1 MSHWQP
7 QEQAL
12 SDLLLLLRDA
22 ARPESRDQLLV
33 QQKLASF
40 NEVPDYNSYLVYILT
55 KMPEL
60 ESYPRAIA
68 GHLLK
73 NNIKS
78 YFNSVPLV
86 VLDHV
91 KACCVDALNQPDKD
105 GDVRRTIA
113 SSIAAIVTRGQA
125 HNWPHILQVL
135 VEKLDSPDSIT
146 VDMAFDAL
154 AMICEDAARDLDAMD
169 ELNLMIPKFIQF
181 FYNPEP
187 KLRAIAITATSQFI
201 MLRSASLLKHMDL
214 YLNALFSRA
223 TDESSRVR
231 QEICRSLVMVLE
243 ASPEA
248 LAPYLDAVI
257 NYMIYCTHDENEQV
271 ALEACDFW
279 IQFSNLD
286 EMHERLLPY
295 LPRIV
300 PELLKRMVYSDTD
313 LLMLGG
319 DEDDAHIPDNEMDI
333 RPRHSRRH
341 NRPASAPRDG
351 DHESNDNH
359 DAVDNSDNDDND
371 DNNTADDDDDDEDY
385 DDDEFYSE
393 WTLRKCS
400 AAALDVLSTTYKCH
414 VVVVLLPLLNHN
426 LFSEDWRERESGVLA
441 LGAAAEGGMD
451 DIAPHLP
458 QMMPY
463 LIQSLN
469 DTKPL
474 IRSITCWALG
484 RFSRWCVEQ
493 ASTQEGRA
501 GFFEPVLFNLLQ
513 RILDRNKR
521 VQEAAC
527 SAFATLEEEA
537 TIELVPYLEHIL
549 INLTT
554 AFNTYQHKNLLI
566 LYDALGTLAE
576 SVGSALNQ
584 PRCLNLMM
592 PPLIT
597 KWNKLSD
604 QDTDLFPLLECLSSV
619 TAALGTVFAPYAE
632 PVFTRC
638 VKLVATTL
646 HQTYMADQNPDEYD
660 QPDVEFMVVALD
672 LLSGLV
678 QGLGQL
684 VDPLVANSD
693 PPLLSLLA
701 VCIHDPVTEV
711 LQATYALIGDLAMA
725 CFERLRGY
733 LPPIIREL
741 IEQITPDPA
750 LVSVSN
756 NAVWAVG
763 EIAIRWGTDMQPF
776 IEPLLQRLFP
786 LLVSPETQDS
796 LQENATIT
804 IGRLGYGCP
813 DLVARHLPQFI
824 QPWLQRSTLLREN
837 DEKDTAFQGLCI
849 IIKTNPRGI
858 SDQFNNLLELIAQ
871 YQRPSPPLLRSLGEI
886 LMGYKNM
893 LTEEQWRHAWS
904 GLSPETQQI
913 LARKYHV

>member
-1 MSHWQP
+1 MP
-7 QEQAL
+7 Q
-12 SDLLLLLRDA
+12 
-22 ARPESRDQLLV
+22 V
-33 QQKLASF
+33 
-40 NEVPDYNSYLVYILT
+40 
-55 KMPEL
+55 

-73 NNIKS
+73 NNIRS
-78 YFNSVPLV
+78 YFNNIPLP

-91 KACCVDALNQPDKD
+91 KHCCTEALNTPDVD
-105 GDVRRTIA
+105 VDVRRTIA

-135 VEKLDSPDSIT
+135 VEKLDSPDPVT
-146 VDMAFDAL
+146 VEMAFDAL
-154 AMICEDAARDLDAMD
+154 AMICEDAARDLDQEMD
-169 ELNLMIPKFIQF
+169 GVRPLAFMIPKFIQF
-181 FYNPEP
+181 FYNPDA
-187 KLRAIAITATSQFI
+187 KLRATAITATSQFI
-201 MLRSASLLKHMDL
+201 MLQSESFLANMDT
-214 YLNALFSRA
+214 YLRGLFARA

-243 ASPEA
+243 ANPEA
-248 LAPYLDAVI
+248 LTPYIDAVI
-257 NYMIYCTHDENEQV
+257 NYMIFCTRDENEQV

-319 DEDDAHIPDNEMDI
+319 DENDAHIPDNEMDI

-341 NRPASAPRDG
+341 RGPMAASH
-351 DHESNDNH
+351 HENNH
-359 DAVDNSDNDDND
+359 DDPVTTNDDDDND
-371 DNNTADDDDDDEDY
+371 NDNDEDDDDDDDEDF

-400 AAALDVLSTTYKCH
+400 AAALDVLSTTYNRH

-426 LFSEDWRERESGVLA
+426 LFSQDWRERESGILA
-441 LGAAAEGGMD
+441 LGAAAEGGLE

-458 QMMPY
+458 DMMPY

-469 DTKPL
+469 DPKPL

-493 ASTQEGRA
+493 ATIPGGRGA
-501 GFFEPVLFNLLQ
+501 FFEPVLFNLLQ
-513 RILDRNKR
+513 RILDKNKR

-537 TIELVPYLEHIL
+537 TIELVPYLEPIL

-576 SVGSALNQ
+576 SVGAALNQ
-584 PRCLNLMM
+584 PRCLMLMM
-592 PPLIT
+592 PPLIA

-638 VKLVATTL
+638 VKLVSTTL
-646 HQTYMADQNPDEYD
+646 HQIFMADQNPDEFD
-660 QPDVEFMVVALD
+660 PPDVEFMVVSLD

-684 VDPLVANSD
+684 IEPLVANSD

-725 CFERLRGY
+725 CFERLRSY
-733 LPPIIREL
+733 LPPIVPEL
-741 IEQITPDPA
+741 IEQIGPDPA

-763 EIAIRWGTDMQPF
+763 EIAIRWGQDMQPF
-776 IEPLLQRLFP
+776 VEPLLQRLFP
-786 LLVSPETQDS
+786 LLVIPGVMES

-813 DLVARHLPQFI
+813 DILARHLPQFI
-824 QPWLQRSTLLREN
+824 GPWLEKFIMLREN
-837 DEKDTAFQGLCI
+837 DEKDTAFQGLCTV
-849 IIKTNPRGI
+849 IKVNPQGI
-858 SDQFNNLLELIAQ
+858 VDQFNTLFEIIAQ
-871 YQRPSPPLLRSLGEI
+871 YQRPSPPLSKTLSEI

-893 LTEEQWRHAWS
+893 LNEEQWKQAWG
-904 GLSPETQQI
+904 GLTAETQQT
-913 LARKYHV
+913 LSHKYGA